1 MSSQVSLLMSVM
13 VIFQR
18 FKGLLARITADSV
31 SCGTLALWA
40 AAMGLLVI
48 LMQIY
53 SHRQLLSLP

>member
-1 MSSQVSLLMSVM
+1 MA
-13 VIFQR
+13 IFQR
-18 FKGLLARITADSV
+18 FKGLLGRITSDSV

-40 AAMGLLVI
+40 AAMGLLVV

>member
-13 VIFQR
+13 AIFQR

-40 AAMGLLVI
+40 AAMGLLVV

-53 SHRQLLSLP
+53 SHRQ